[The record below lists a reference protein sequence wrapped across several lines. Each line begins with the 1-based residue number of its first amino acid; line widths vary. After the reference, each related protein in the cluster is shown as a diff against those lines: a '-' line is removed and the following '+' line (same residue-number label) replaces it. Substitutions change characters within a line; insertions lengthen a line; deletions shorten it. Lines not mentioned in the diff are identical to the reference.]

1 MESKNTLSIKRHINE
16 LGTQHNK
23 LTTLV
28 IALLGEIDKLKREVV
43 TLKSASPVSHSE
55 TSSEVDSSVDTKN
68 IKVIGNTSSDS
79 ERRAEDILKQLSVQ
93 ELSN

>member
-28 IALLGEIDKLKREVV
+28 IALVGEIDKLKREIV
-43 TLKSASPVSHSE
+43 TLKTLSNLSSSNTVSE
-55 TSSEVDSSVDTKN
+55 IDTCLDTKN

-93 ELSN
+93 ELSK